1 MIVEKNSG
9 WKTVSKC
16 ILKPELPYNIFHWE
30 EKYCQPFCWKMET
43 LRDTD
48 ADQCES
54 MGRNTSAR
62 KNAGISQF

>member
-1 MIVEKNSG
+1 MKIVEKNSR

-16 ILKPELPYNIFHWE
+16 ILKPELSYNIFHWE

-43 LRDTD
+43 
-48 ADQCES
+48 CER

-62 KNAGISQF
+62 KNAGIPQF